1 MYYCSLPFKQITMK
15 DFDGDGCTRFLP
27 CSHIM
32 KTEVEDACTVRPTKG
47 KLNLTPEEGFEL
59 YQDVRDSMNKGERH
73 EMCKVCWDKEDK
85 GKTSYRQKPDKFLQ
99 DSEKYII
106 DINCGNVCNLACR
119 MCGPG
124 LSRKLKKDYDFFI
137 NNKID
142 CKTPTDDFFTIELD
156 PKPIQS
162 IQWKWIMQN
171 IDKIGGLK
179 LAGGEPLVNKSVI
192 SLFQKMVKD
201 GKSKDINLSFYT
213 NGLEISNHVELL
225 NQFKG
230 VYVNFSIEAVGKLY
244 HYIRYPGTFEEFDF
258 NVKYFM
264 QKSTNLKDLA
274 FNVVVSILNVLDLE
288 SLKEWLPTDNVGY
301 VKVFPENRGI
311 SVKHLWKN
319 REKVLSEILMF
330 DKSRNQNYKDY
341 LHPKLVEWL

>member
-1 MYYCSLPFKQITMK
+1 M
-15 DFDGDGCTRFLP
+15 
-27 CSHIM
+27 
-32 KTEVEDACTVRPTKG
+32 
-47 KLNLTPEEGFEL
+47 
-59 YQDVRDSMNKGERH
+59 
-73 EMCKVCWDKEDK
+73 
-85 GKTSYRQKPDKFLQ
+85 
-99 DSEKYII
+99 
-106 DINCGNVCNLACR
+106 
-119 MCGPG
+119 
-124 LSRKLKKDYDFFI
+124 
-137 NNKID
+137 
-142 CKTPTDDFFTIELD
+142 
-156 PKPIQS
+156 
-162 IQWKWIMQN
+162 
-171 IDKIGGLK
+171 
-179 LAGGEPLVNKSVI
+179 
-192 SLFQKMVKD
+192 
-201 GKSKDINLSFYT
+201 
-213 NGLEISNHVELL
+213 EISNHVELL